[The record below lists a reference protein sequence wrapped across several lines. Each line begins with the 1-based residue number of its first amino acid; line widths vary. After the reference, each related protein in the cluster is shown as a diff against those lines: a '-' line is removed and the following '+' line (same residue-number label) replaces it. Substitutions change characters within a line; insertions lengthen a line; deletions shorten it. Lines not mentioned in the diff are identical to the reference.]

1 MCGLVLLIL
10 GYFGGGA
17 TFPFSFPPVGGTD
30 GFGLDSEGEDLAL
43 WGVLALQFFWPSG
56 GLDSFVFG
64 AAEEAAEEVDGLLDN
79 DREDSD
85 FLSLWGF

>member
-1 MCGLVLLIL
+1 MCGLVLLVL

-30 GFGLDSEGEDLAL
+30 GVGLDNEGEDLAL
-43 WGVLALQFFWPSG
+43 WGVLTLQFFWPSG

-64 AAEEAAEEVDGLLDN
+64 AAEEVDGLLDN

-85 FLSLWGF
+85 FLSPWGF

>member
-1 MCGLVLLIL
+1 M
-10 GYFGGGA
+10 
-17 TFPFSFPPVGGTD
+17 
-30 GFGLDSEGEDLAL
+30 DSEGEDLAL

-56 GLDSFVFG
+56 GLDSFTFG
-64 AAEEAAEEVDGLLDN
+64 AAEEVDGLLDN